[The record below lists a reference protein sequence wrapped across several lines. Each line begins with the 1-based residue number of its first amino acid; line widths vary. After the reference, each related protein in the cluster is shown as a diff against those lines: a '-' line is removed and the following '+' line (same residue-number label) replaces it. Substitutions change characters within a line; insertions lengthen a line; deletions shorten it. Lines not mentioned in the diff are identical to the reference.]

1 MAYGFNITDTSYAG
15 SVETTYMI
23 TKATF
28 GLDTINKGL
37 AMVKDGIKK
46 SHNIPR
52 IDINN
57 PLQKRVATPNVYTF
71 SGQTTHV
78 DGVKLTPLDIMAYD
92 QFNPRDWETHFY
104 AEQLSKT
111 LLAREIPLTPS
122 NFLMQLYLNR
132 CFEGIERGIWLGS
145 TTYNTASGSTN
156 VGDPYT
162 QLNYFDGVIKKMI
175 ADNTY
180 IKPSVSVSAIT
191 SYTASNIQ
199 SVMQDAYQ
207 RLPKAILAS
216 PMRKKNLKFVMS
228 VVDVLKYEEYLTT
241 NNVYKNNDTTE
252 AGINRYKGIPVVS
265 VAGLDE
271 NNAILLG
278 EFTNT
283 VDSILW
289 VGTNS
294 VEDLQLQIMKLQPN
308 SEEWFFKAL
317 FKFDVAI
324 SVPSQL
330 YMHTTLSAAYFN
342 N

>member
-1 MAYGFNITDTSYAG
+1 MAYGFNITDTTYAG
-15 SVETTYMI
+15 SVETSYMI

-57 PLQKRVATPNVYTF
+57 PLQTRVATPNVYTF
-71 SGQTTHV
+71 TGQQATV
-78 DGVKLTPLDIMAYD
+78 DSVKLTPLDIMAYD

-111 LLAREIPLTPS
+111 LLAREIPVTPS

-132 CFEGIERGIWLGS
+132 CFEQIERGIWLGS

-156 VGDPYT
+156 VGDPNG
-162 QLNYFDGVIKKMI
+162 QIKYFDGVIKKLI
-175 ADNTY
+175 VDNTY
-180 IKPSVSVSAIT
+180 IKPSASVSGLT
-191 SYTASNIQ
+191 TFTAANIQ
-199 SVMQDAYQ
+199 SILQDAYQ
-207 RLPKAILAS
+207 KMPKAILANPS
-216 PMRKKNLKFVMS
+216 RKKNLKFVLS
-228 VVDVLKYEEYLTT
+228 VVDALKYEEYLTT

-252 AGINRYKGIPVVS
+252 SGIMRYKGIPVVP

-271 NNAILLG
+271 NQAILLG
-278 EFTNT
+278 EFTSS

-289 VGTNS
+289 IGTNS
-294 VEDLQLQIMKLQPN
+294 MEDLQLQIMKLQPN

-324 SVPSQL
+324 SVPTQL
-330 YMHTTLSAAYFN
+330 YAFITLNAAYFN